1 MPRWHLVV
9 KNLSAS
15 AADIRDTSSIPG
27 SERSP
32 GVGHGNSLQDSYWE
46 NPMDRGTW

>member
-15 AADIRDTSSIPG
+15 AADIRDTNLIPG
-27 SERSP
+27 SESSP
-32 GVGHGNSLQDSYWE
+32 GVGHGNSLQYSCWE